1 MCQRGLAQ
9 MEAEISGTF
18 RTTPHATL
26 QPLGDLTALC
36 KRITYHVLHSRI
48 PAAVPASTIL
58 TGIGTILTG
67 LAETPIPRRMPL

>member
-9 MEAEISGTF
+9 MGPRISGTF

-26 QPLGDLTALC
+26 KPLGDLTALC
-36 KRITYHVLHSRI
+36 KRTTCHIGHSRI
-48 PAAVPASTIL
+48 PALAPASTIL

-67 LAETPIPRRMPL
+67 LAATPIPRRMAL